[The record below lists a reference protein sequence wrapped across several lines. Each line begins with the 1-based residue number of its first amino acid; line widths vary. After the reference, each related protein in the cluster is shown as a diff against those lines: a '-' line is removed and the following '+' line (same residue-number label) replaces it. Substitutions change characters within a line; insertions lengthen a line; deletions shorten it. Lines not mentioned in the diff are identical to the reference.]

1 MMRFRRRKAGFT
13 LAETAVASAIAA
25 IILVAIVTG
34 GVSMQ
39 RTFAGS
45 DTSMKAQAD
54 QSRIMDYIA
63 RDLRQALYYQVCN
76 SGQMLTLIV
85 PDYVDY
91 SASPPQP
98 RLPVV
103 HPGTLNQSTGLLSG
117 TVDYNYANT
126 CAIKV
131 SYFPANAPTSPS
143 TTYTYT
149 ANGQYLIRQVGNT
162 QTVISKDC
170 TSLQVGFT
178 DQTTAVQVSVTFSPR
193 FNFSDQTNDRTG
205 STTYTTTVF
214 RSTPRTPTST
224 CLTCP

>member
-1 MMRFRRRKAGFT
+1 MRSRRTDGAFT
-13 LAETAVASAIAA
+13 LAETAVASAVAA
-25 IILVAIVTG
+25 IILIAIVIG
-34 GVSMQ
+34 GVSLQ

-45 DTSMKAQAD
+45 DSGMKAQAD

-63 RDLRQALYYQVCN
+63 RDLRQALYYQICN

-85 PDYVDY
+85 PDYID
-91 SASPPQP
+91 SSTGTP

-117 TVDYNYANT
+117 TADYNYANT
-126 CAIKV
+126 CATKV
-131 SYFPANAPTSPS
+131 SYFPANAPTPPS

-149 ANGQYLIRQVGNT
+149 SNGQYLIRQVGNT
-162 QTVISKDC
+162 QTVISLDC
-170 TSLQVGFT
+170 TNLQISFT
-178 DQTTAVQVSVTFSPR
+178 DQSTSVLVSLSFAPR
-193 FNFSDQTNDRTG
+193 FNFSGQANDRTG
-205 STTYTTTVF
+205 STAYTTTVF